1 MPPRHLR
8 ASDAPPM
15 ISAGNAR
22 VAQNPARRRALALLP
37 RAIREHWSARR
48 LAREAKVDQQT
59 AGSLLRA
66 ASSKMEQAVDREIG
80 DTVSRLARIARE
92 ARDADLKLT
101 ARHAALVERAMRQI
115 EQSPDI
121 DVKELGTLTALRDKH
136 ASLIERLTGLD
147 VAKKIAVAREAGKDG
162 AALTS
167 WDGVEALDALPAE
180 CRLIEDAP
188 ADEPDDDDDDDGLAE
203 IW

>member
-1 MPPRHLR
+1 MGTH
-8 ASDAPPM
+8 
-15 ISAGNAR
+15 
-22 VAQNPARRRALALLP
+22 AQTPAQRKALALMP
-37 RAIREHWSARR
+37 RAVREHWSASR
-48 LAREAKVDQQT
+48 LAREAGIDTRVAGTLLAKVT
-59 AGSLLRA
+59 E
-66 ASSKMEQAVDREIG
+66 KMSAAVDREVG
-80 DTVSRLARIARE
+80 NTVSRLARIAQE

-115 EQSPDI
+115 EQSPDL

-136 ASLIERLTGLD
+136 AALIERLTGLD
-147 VAKKIAVAREAGKDG
+147 VAKKVAVAREAAKDG
-162 AALTS
+162 AALLS

-188 ADEPDDDDDDDGLAE
+188 AVDDPAADLSE